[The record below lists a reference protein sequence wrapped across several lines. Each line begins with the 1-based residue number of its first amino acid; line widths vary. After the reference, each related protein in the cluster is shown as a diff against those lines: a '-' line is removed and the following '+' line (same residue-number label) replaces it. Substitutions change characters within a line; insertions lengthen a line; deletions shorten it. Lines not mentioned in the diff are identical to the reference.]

1 MPETY
6 DRPRFKNRGHCFD
19 LDQHDHGSRHR
30 NGRGCVHD
38 DAQRAMVGVALDRVE
53 VRHLD
58 DGQQRQQDKTHHGDH
73 RQST

>member
-1 MPETY
+1 
-6 DRPRFKNRGHCFD
+6 
-19 LDQHDHGSRHR
+19 
-30 NGRGCVHD
+30 
-38 DAQRAMVGVALDRVE
+38 VE